1 MSVLLSIRRA
11 GIADLLHAPR
21 IMAGLTIILGVC
33 IAAGFAPGLA
43 PFDPT
48 HSSVG
53 ILLPPD
59 LGHWLG
65 TDELGRDI
73 LSRVLHG
80 GRPSLL
86 VGIGAAAIATLI
98 GVPIGL
104 ASGYV
109 GGRLDRLAVQLINLF
124 IAVPG
129 LILALI
135 ITAMIGSTLTN
146 LVLVLGFVTWPR
158 VARLVRGQALAI
170 RETVFVE
177 AARAAGGSAA
187 WIVRMHMLPNTMR
200 IIVTQFLLTVAYAIF
215 TSASLSFLGVG
226 IPPPTPDWGGM
237 VRTGLDYL
245 AINPTMS
252 LAPSAAV
259 ALTVLGF
266 YLIGSNTK

>member
-1 MSVLLSIRRA
+1 MRRRRIAALLQ
-11 GIADLLHAPR
+11 APR
-21 IMAGLTIILGVC
+21 LMAGLTIILVIGL
-33 IAAGFAPGLA
+33 AAAFAPLLA

-48 HSSVG
+48 QSS
-53 ILLPPD
+53 INFLMPPD
-59 LGHWLG
+59 GRHWLG

-73 LSRVLHG
+73 LSRAIYG
-80 GRPSLL
+80 GRPSLM
-86 VGIGAAAIATLI
+86 VGAGAAAIATLI

-104 ASGYV
+104 VSGYI
-109 GGRLDRLAVQLINLF
+109 GGRVDRLAVQLINLF
-124 IAVPG
+124 ISVPG

-135 ITAMIGSTLTN
+135 ITAMIGATLTN

-177 AARAAGGSAA
+177 AARAAGGRAA

-200 IIVTQFLLTVAYAIF
+200 IIATQFSLTVAYSIF

-237 VRTGLDYL
+237 VRSGLDYL
-245 AINPTMS
+245 ALNPTMS

-266 YLIGSNTK
+266 YLIGSNAK